1 MKLVLALMFL
11 LTSSFALA
19 EEVSTDCPWSNQ
31 DGRTAGK
38 NIKSDSTSKSK
49 GKGSQVV
56 RE

>member
-1 MKLVLALMFL
+1 MKLLLALIFV
-11 LTSSFALA
+11 LTSTMALA

-31 DGRTAGK
+31 DGRT
-38 NIKSDSTSKSK
+38 SKSK